1 MNMKTKERSDPK
13 YPLMVILSDGSRLI
27 IPKQQNFSN
36 NWLKKHGCSLMAEYI
51 ALQWL
56 GIKKYP
62 IRLLSWHKKHT
73 PDEIFAKVTVKG
85 VAEGINK
92 LSDGK
97 AVFTRT
103 VTAEKISKAL
113 SEGCVVIFEQKNP
126 IHTVIV
132 FRDKDGTYFASN
144 GSVKK
149 TSATRMA
156 RTALTSTKYR
166 GMITIYKEKTS

>member
-1 MNMKTKERSDPK
+1 MHLSKRSDPK
-13 YPLMVILSDGSRLI
+13 YPLRAVLSDGSKLI
-27 IPKQQNFSN
+27 IPRQQKFSN
-36 NWLKKHGCSLMAEYI
+36 PWLRKHGCSLMAEYI

-56 GIKKYP
+56 GVKKYP

-73 PDEIFAKVTVKG
+73 PDEIAAKVMVKG
-85 VAEGINK
+85 VAEGIDK

-97 AVFTRT
+97 VVFTRT
-103 VTAEKISKAL
+103 VTTEKISKAL
-113 SEGCVVIFEQKNP
+113 SEGCFVIFEQKDP

-132 FRDKDGTYFASN
+132 FRDKDGTFFASN

-149 TSATRMA
+149 TSAARMA